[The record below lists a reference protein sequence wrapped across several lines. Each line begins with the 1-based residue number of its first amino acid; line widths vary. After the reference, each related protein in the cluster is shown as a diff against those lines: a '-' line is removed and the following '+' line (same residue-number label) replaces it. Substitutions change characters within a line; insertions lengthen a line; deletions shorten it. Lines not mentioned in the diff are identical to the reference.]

1 MVFSLE
7 VIPRDRIQVQ
17 IPYPVKLQQGKK
29 ELIEEREDREE
40 EVCYYTN
47 YQSRQWK
54 LIPMRKLQKKYKV
67 DTLELSQLRN
77 EGAGY
82 TDTLIPITY
91 CL

>member
-1 MVFSLE
+1 M
-7 VIPRDRIQVQ
+7 
-17 IPYPVKLQQGKK
+17 
-29 ELIEEREDREE
+29 IEEREDREE

-91 CL
+91 CLLAGGGGGANPGTSRLPCRGGR